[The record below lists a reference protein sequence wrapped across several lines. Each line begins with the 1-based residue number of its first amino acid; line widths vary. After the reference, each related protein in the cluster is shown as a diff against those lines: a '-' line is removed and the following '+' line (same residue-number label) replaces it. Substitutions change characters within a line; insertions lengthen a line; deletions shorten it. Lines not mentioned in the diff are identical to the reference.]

1 MTVSAPV
8 ILRYALWIAG
18 VLVAGMAVGMLAN
31 AGMYPWYGEL
41 RKSVLNPPPFVFPIA
56 WTALYAL
63 MGAAAAWLYG
73 RKDYHGLKVF
83 FIQLAV
89 NLAWSFVFFTFHMV
103 ILGFVWILILLGL
116 VLYWVYGIYQQSRT
130 VAATQVPYIAW
141 LLFAAYLNGTI
152 AVLN

>member
-1 MTVSAPV
+1 MSVSAPV
-8 ILRYALWIAG
+8 IIRYLLWIVG
-18 VLVAGMAVGMLAN
+18 VLAAGMAVGMIAN
-31 AGMYPWYGEL
+31 ADMYPWYGEL
-41 RKSVLNPPPFVFPIA
+41 QKSVLNPPPIAFPVA
-56 WTALYAL
+56 WTLLYAL
-63 MGAAAAWLYG
+63 MGWAAAWLHG
-73 RKDYHGLKVF
+73 RKESELLTLF

-116 VLYWVYGIYQQSRT
+116 VLWWVCGIHKLSPK
-130 VAATQVPYIAW
+130 VAATQLPYIGW